1 MKKFVIIGIL
11 LLAAVFVSGCFN
23 VAMYTTVQKDG
34 NISDMK
40 LAINTTSSVYSYIST
55 AAHTSGYSTV
65 KEYML
70 SNLSQEYGTSLKNAD
85 YSEQWSGDHVTMTM
99 TMQGSFKP
107 DDSSGMKI
115 YRDGDYMVFKYVSTA
130 TPTPTPTPGPYDYM
144 YNDSELSGL
153 SDMMLSGI
161 TLDYYLTMPG
171 KIIDTNANVVNG
183 NKAEW
188 HLSGKDMSNMN
199 MYAKSEVPKT
209 PGFGAILAIAGIL
222 AGYYMLARKK
232 ED

>member
-11 LLAAVFVSGCFN
+11 LLVAVFVSGCFN

-40 LAINTTSSVYSYIST
+40 VAINTTSSVYSYLSS
-55 AAHTSGYSTV
+55 AAHTAGYSTV
-65 KEYML
+65 KDYML
-70 SNLSQEYGTSLKNAD
+70 SNVSQNYGTSLKNAD
-85 YSEQWSGDHVTMTM
+85 YNEKWSGDRVTMTM

-107 DDSSGMKI
+107 EDSSGMKI
-115 YRDGDYMVFKYVSTA
+115 YKDGNYMVFKYVSTA
-130 TPTPTPTPGPYDYM
+130 TPTPTPTANPYGYT
-144 YNDSELSGL
+144 YNDSALSGL
-153 SDMMLSGI
+153 SDMMLSSI

-199 MYAKSEVPKT
+199 MYAKSEVPAT
-209 PGFGAILAIAGIL
+209 PGFGAILAIAGIM

-232 ED
+232 EE